1 MIFTEKHYP
10 AQLKENL
17 VTNIIEERQRLG
29 IQTTDVEEIE
39 LLGRPRRE
47 LETMLNELRVRV

>member
-1 MIFTEKHYP
+1 
-10 AQLKENL
+10 LKENL